1 MDEKNFEEA
10 LNHTKIPIL
19 VLDQKWHRLFAIS
32 GKPDSVKEL
41 EVELNELLQ
50 EQGRLNSE
58 VKELKKLKNKLMADI
73 VTNIDE
79 ADGKPSAEKR
89 NLDEDKRLISETN
102 DKLDEDEDRLLE
114 LPKQIATK
122 NRALMMITMSF
133 SYEKLRTNA
142 EEIKQIADWITNVRI
157 ELKKNIIK
165 KQNREINNKEIYAY
179 MHDIFGKDVINMFD
193 VKYEEEDRA
202 KEIEAVEPGRVE
214 GKSDTKKEKPKENF
228 DA

>member
-1 MDEKNFEEA
+1 MDEQAFTEA

-32 GKPDSVKEL
+32 GKPDQVKAV

-50 EQGRLNSE
+50 EQGRLNQE
-58 VKELKKLKNKLMADI
+58 VKELKKLKTKLMADI

-79 ADGKPSAEKR
+79 AEAKHQEKR
-89 NLDEDKRLISETN
+89 NIDEDKRLIAETN
-102 DKLDEDEDRLLE
+102 DKLDEDEDLLLE
-114 LPKQIATK
+114 MPKRIAEK
-122 NRALMMITMSF
+122 NKELMMLTMSF

-142 EEIKQIADWITNVRI
+142 HEITEITDWITNVRI

-165 KQNREINNKEIYAY
+165 KQNREINNREIYSY

-193 VKYEEEDRA
+193 VKYDEQPNEEITA
-202 KEIEAVEPGRVE
+202 TAPGADSVKDKGGE
-214 GKSDTKKEKPKENF
+214 EKQKPTENYNT
-228 DA
+228 